1 MRDVRGFK
9 RGLIGMSGL
18 VKFLQEYKRR
28 RSRGFERDVRDG
40 RGFERDVRGFKR
52 DVRGFG
58 RGVGFVKFLKEY
70 KRWRRRGFKRDVR
83 GFGKDVGV
91 CKVSQGV

>member
-9 RGLIGMSGL
+9 RGVGL
-18 VKFLQEYKRR
+18 VKFLQEYKRWGSR
-28 RSRGFERDVRDG
+28 GFVRDVRGFERDM
-40 RGFERDVRGFKR
+40 RGFESDVGGLGGVWGFI
-52 DVRGFG
+52 
-58 RGVGFVKFLKEY
+58 KFLKEY

-83 GFGKDVGV
+83 GFGRDVGV